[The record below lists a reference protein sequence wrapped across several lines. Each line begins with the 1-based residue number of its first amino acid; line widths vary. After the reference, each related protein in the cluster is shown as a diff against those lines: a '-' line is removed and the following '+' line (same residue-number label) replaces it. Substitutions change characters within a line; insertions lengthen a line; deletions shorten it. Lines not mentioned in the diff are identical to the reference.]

1 MAVSEGLGCEA
12 GTPRWRAAGSH
23 VDHVAA
29 PALTGAYHGTPG
41 QEAPPCERLW
51 GGGLHLTE
59 LKSDKSRRTIALPRP
74 LVAALKTHRA
84 AQLHERMTAGPAWHD
99 GGFVWC
105 QPNGRPIGNHADWDE
120 WRTLLKATGIRQVRV
135 HDARHTAATLLLAQ
149 GVDQRIVMEILGH
162 SQISMTS
169 RYAHVLPQVMT
180 DAAER
185 IGRAL
190 WGET

>member
-1 MAVSEGLGCEA
+1 VDCPPGC
-12 GTPRWRAAGSH
+12 
-23 VDHVAA
+23 
-29 PALTGAYHGTPG
+29 TGHARSCPQRT
-41 QEAPPCERLW
+41 
-51 GGGLHLTE
+51 GGGLRLTE
-59 LKSDKSRRTIALPRP
+59 LKSEKSRRTIALPP
-74 LVAALKTHRA
+74 QLVAALRAHRA
-84 AQLHERMTAGPAWHD
+84 AQLHERMTGRPTWHD
-99 GGFVWC
+99 GDFVWC

-120 WRTLLKATGIRQVRV
+120 WRMLLKTAGIRQVRV

-149 GVDQRIVMEILGH
+149 GVDQRVVMEILGH

-190 WGET
+190 WGEA

>member
-1 MAVSEGLGCEA
+1 
-12 GTPRWRAAGSH
+12 
-23 VDHVAA
+23 
-29 PALTGAYHGTPG
+29 
-41 QEAPPCERLW
+41 
-51 GGGLHLTE
+51 
-59 LKSDKSRRTIALPRP
+59 
-74 LVAALKTHRA
+74 
-84 AQLHERMTAGPAWHD
+84 MTAGPAWRD
-99 GGFVWC
+99 GYFVWC

-120 WRTLLKATGIRQVRV
+120 WRTLPRETGIRQVRV

-149 GVDQRIVMEILGH
+149 GVDQRVVMEILGH